1 MNKSLGKKILAV
13 LSAAAIPF
21 TTLLSSAPI
30 TANAADGYITSQT
43 TQTSLSSHTNDQ
55 PGQATLPDRS
65 IAREDVVSMT
75 DYTNN
80 RLGVLVPMPVWA
92 TIAV

>member
-43 TQTSLSSHTNDQ
+43 TQTSLSSHTNYF
-55 PGQATLPDRS
+55 
-65 IAREDVVSMT
+65 ARPKHCK
-75 DYTNN
+75 
-80 RLGVLVPMPVWA
+80 RR
-92 TIAV
+92 